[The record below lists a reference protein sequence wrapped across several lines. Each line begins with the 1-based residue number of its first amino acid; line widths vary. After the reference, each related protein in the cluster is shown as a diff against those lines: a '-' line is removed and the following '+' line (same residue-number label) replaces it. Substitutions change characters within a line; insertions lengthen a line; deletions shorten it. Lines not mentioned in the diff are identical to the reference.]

1 VRSGLIPCCATEAE
15 HGRSGAT
22 RLHQESP
29 RAIDTSSS
37 PACTSG
43 QLRHL
48 ADDAQ
53 PAFRPRRSTWPGLLG
68 TAAIAA
74 GGGNDVETS
83 TPAEFGAPV
92 KSELIRWKGVVQK
105 AKLTAD

>member
-1 VRSGLIPCCATEAE
+1 MAALVRHDCI
-15 HGRSGAT
+15 RSHPGPSTQAPAPPA
-22 RLHQESP
+22 QVGNS
-29 RAIDTSSS
+29 DTLQ
-37 PACTSG
+37 TM
-43 QLRHL
+43 RN
-48 ADDAQ
+48 
-53 PAFRPRRSTWPGLLG
+53 RRSTWPSLLG